1 MDLHKFEQ
9 RLGIYRGTSLV
20 GYGVI
25 KCECV
30 TFILT
35 KTDLLVLHDVEM
47 LRAFVVRL
55 RNIRGIHALISRYLT
70 RDAKSHPLGWG
81 RVVSIFSGFSCF
93 ALGLGQISI
102 KMCL

>member
-30 TFILT
+30 TFILA
-35 KTDLLVLHDVEM
+35 KTDLLVQ
-47 LRAFVVRL
+47 
-55 RNIRGIHALISRYLT
+55 GT
-70 RDAKSHPLGWG
+70 RKKYVFFAKQDPG
-81 RVVSIFSGFSCF
+81 RTRQNS
-93 ALGLGQISI
+93 
-102 KMCL
+102 